1 VLCGEYLYRR
11 LNMGLMDY
19 IKPVPT
25 KRSDDVKDFLNRI
38 SPDDY
43 NLLDVRLSEEY
54 DEGHLPGAQL
64 IPLNELS
71 SRLKELDPEKPTFA
85 Y

>member
-1 VLCGEYLYRR
+1 
-11 LNMGLMDY
+11 MGLMDY

-25 KRSDDVKDFLNRI
+25 MRSDDVKDFLNGK

-43 NLLDVRLSEEY
+43 NLLDVRIPEEY

-71 SRLKELDPEKPTFA
+71 SHLKELDPEKPTFA